1 MAASAGS
8 PLLKVH
14 WLPHPFFHVLQKE
27 TYHNT
32 TIAGRDENKS
42 SFNPLKN
49 TSDKKL
55 SSGSSERD
63 DNKERLTGSI
73 YAFFILLYGSTQKM
87 FLPLR
92 IHGVMKKQGWN
103 TYLNTLYLW
112 RRLCE

>member
-27 TYHNT
+27 THQNT

-49 TSDKKL
+49 TGDKKL
-55 SSGSSERD
+55 SSDSSERD
-63 DNKERLTGSI
+63 DNKEQLTGSI
-73 YAFFILLYGSTQKM
+73 YAFILLSGSTQKM
-87 FLPLR
+87 FLPLWIR
-92 IHGVMKKQGWN
+92 GVMKKQGWN
-103 TYLNTLYLW
+103 TFLW
-112 RRLCE
+112 RKLCEKRV